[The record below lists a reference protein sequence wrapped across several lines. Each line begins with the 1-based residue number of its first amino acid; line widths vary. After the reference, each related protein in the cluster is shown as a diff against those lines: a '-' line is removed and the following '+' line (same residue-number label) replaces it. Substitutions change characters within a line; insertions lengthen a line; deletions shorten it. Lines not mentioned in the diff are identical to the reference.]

1 MNQTPWTGM
10 LGTLLNAAG
19 ILAGGVA
26 GLLRRKPFSP
36 ATESFWK
43 VTLGAFTVF
52 YGLRLTWVSLNGSAW
67 QIFKQLVVTVL
78 ALGLGKWTGRLFHLQ
93 KMSNRL
99 GQKARERFET
109 ATPDALKP
117 ASEGLSIGAVL
128 FCAAP
133 LGIVG
138 AVADGAA
145 GYYYPLAVKAA
156 IDGLAAMG
164 LARLFGWGVALAALP
179 VLAFQGTIAL
189 ACAQWAGP
197 LLSQKGVLEAM
208 NAAAGL
214 LIFSVALVILQIK
227 KITLADYL
235 PSLLFAPLIA
245 WIWR

>member
-1 MNQTPWTGM
+1 MG
-10 LGTLLNAAG
+10 G
-19 ILAGGVA
+19 IA

-52 YGLRLTWVSLNGSAW
+52 YGLRLTWTSLNGSLL
-67 QIFKQLVVTVL
+67 QMLKQVVIAVL
-78 ALGLGKWTGRLFHLQ
+78 ALSFGRWTGWLLRLQ

-99 GQKARERFET
+99 GQTARERINT
-109 ATPDALKP
+109 ATPEASRP
-117 ASEGLSIGAVL
+117 VSEGLSVCAVL

-138 AVADGAA
+138 AVVDGAA

-164 LARLFGWGVALAALP
+164 LARLFGWSVTLAALP

-189 ACAQWAGP
+189 ACAEWAGP
-197 LLSQKGVLEAM
+197 LLRHRGLLEAM
-208 NAAAGL
+208 NATGGL
-214 LIFSVALVILQIK
+214 LIFSVALVILEIK
-227 KITLADYL
+227 RIALADYL
-235 PSLLFAPLIA
+235 PSLIYAPLIT